1 MSTRR
6 WLRMSWWNAVLA
18 LVVLAGAVAMAVL
31 GRWLVAAI
39 FLAVVVLVVASAVYA
54 RSGRASDLT
63 RLNAVEYLDERD
75 RAVGTQAFAIVGV
88 LALVLSMLVFILGTV
103 LLEPDSPMFFVL
115 WGQIIVLTIGWAVA
129 NLVALRRS

>member
-54 RSGRASDLT
+54 RSGRASS
-63 RLNAVEYLDERD
+63 
-75 RAVGTQAFAIVGV
+75 AFATSCHSSG
-88 LALVLSMLVFILGTV
+88 ATGTC
-103 LLEPDSPMFFVL
+103 
-115 WGQIIVLTIGWAVA
+115 
-129 NLVALRRS
+129 

>member
-54 RSGRASDLT
+54 RSGRARGIPRGST
-63 RLNAVEYLDERD
+63 CRSASKRCS
-75 RAVGTQAFAIVGV
+75 R
-88 LALVLSMLVFILGTV
+88 
-103 LLEPDSPMFFVL
+103 P
-115 WGQIIVLTIGWAVA
+115 
-129 NLVALRRS
+129 RRS

>member
-6 WLRMSWWNAVLA
+6 WLRMSWWTAVLA

-88 LALVLSMLVFILGTV
+88 LALVLSMLVFILGTA
-103 LLEPDSPMFFVL
+103 LLEPDSPLFFVL